1 MTAIPERG
9 GRIGVASATL
19 PPNLQGKGHGM
30 KRLLG
35 IVVLMAGTLLVV
47 SLAAFAALPK
57 NGATYEGTIKSSPFP
72 MKINIG
78 VSKDGKKLQHFTYF
92 CGTGR
97 APTIVFGIPIDRT
110 GRFTYTKKTGSV
122 VVWKMAG
129 HFVSASKAFIS
140 LNSVACGG
148 SKGSATI
155 TLKV

>member
-1 MTAIPERG
+1 
-9 GRIGVASATL
+9 
-19 PPNLQGKGHGM
+19 M

-35 IVVLMAGTLLVV
+35 TVVPLAAAMLVV
-47 SLAAFAALPK
+47 AVAALAGLPK
-57 NGATYEGTIKSSPFP
+57 KGATYEGTIKSSPFP
-72 MKINIG
+72 MTINIG

-97 APTIVFGIPIDRT
+97 APTIVFGIPVDST
-110 GRFTYTKKTGSV
+110 GHFKYTKKTGSV

-129 HFVSASKAFIS
+129 RFVSSTKAFVS

-155 TLKV
+155 PLKT